1 MQHVAGDNLPYSSV
15 NIDAPFADKKK
26 LCCRMIIQSK
36 LDFTYFSVSGGK
48 YVKSG
53 HT

>member
-1 MQHVAGDNLPYSSV
+1 MQSV
-15 NIDAPFADKKK
+15 KIMVK
-26 LCCRMIIQSK
+26 LTCQDFLMHFYIVQSK